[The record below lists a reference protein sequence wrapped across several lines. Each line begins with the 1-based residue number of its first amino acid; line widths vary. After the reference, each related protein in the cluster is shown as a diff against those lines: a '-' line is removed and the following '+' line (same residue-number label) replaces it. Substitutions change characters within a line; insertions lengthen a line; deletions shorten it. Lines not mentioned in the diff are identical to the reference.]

1 MKKVVKLLIAIVLLL
16 SITSCWDSTNLEDL
30 LIVYGLGIDVSIE
43 NPDNFFFTM
52 GFPTIIQEAPE
63 KKMEFSA
70 EAPSLGRAKS
80 NLQKKVYRAIS
91 YDNIKVIVFGQEA
104 AKRGILQHVD
114 SMLREPLFR
123 GTTRFA
129 VVKDR
134 AVDLINMDAPV
145 ALLVSTFISDSI
157 EQNYTTTTVPRS
169 TLRKFSN
176 QYYTSGIEPSM
187 PFICYGANRN
197 ELNIGCVALF
207 KGDKLIHH
215 LSGDDSRS
223 FMILIDEINRGICTY
238 EYPSK
243 KSGKLENVSI
253 NLKGGRR
260 HIKTKLIGSKL
271 HIYHDIRIK
280 STLGEYTESNKIL
293 KKEKI
298 QEIEEFISQEI
309 KKSLTKTLQI
319 LQKELKNDNIGYGKY
334 VKANHPE
341 FFDEKNWNEQFA
353 EATIHVNPTVII
365 RTIGLAS

>member
-1 MKKVVKLLIAIVLLL
+1 MKKIVKLLIVIVLLL
-16 SITSCWDSTNLEDL
+16 LMTSCWDSRNLEDL
-30 LIVYGLGIDVSIE
+30 LIVYGLGVDVSIK

-52 GFPTIIQEAPE
+52 GFPTIIKEAPE

-91 YDNIKVIVFGQEA
+91 YDNIRVVVFGEKA

-157 EQNYTTTTVPRS
+157 EQNYTTTTVPMS

-187 PFICYGANRN
+187 PFICYGKDKS

-207 KGDKLIHH
+207 KGDKFIHQLH
-215 LSGDDSRS
+215 DDYSRA
-223 FMILIDEINRGICTY
+223 FMLLIDDINRGVCTY
-238 EYPSK
+238 EYTSK
-243 KSGKLENVSI
+243 KSGKIEHVSI
-253 NLKGGRR
+253 NLKGGKS
-260 HIKTKLIGSKL
+260 HIRTKLIDSKL
-271 HIYHDIRIK
+271 HIYHDILIRA
-280 STLGEYTESNKIL
+280 SLGEHTEGSRIFE
-293 KKEKI
+293 KEKI
-298 QEIEEFISQEI
+298 KEIEEFVSKEM
-309 KKSLTKTLQI
+309 KKNLIETLEI

-341 FFDEKNWNEQFA
+341 FFDKKNWNEQFA
-353 EATIHVNPTVII
+353 EATIHVNPTIII
-365 RTIGLAS
+365 RTIGLAP